1 MFGKGISLSAALE
14 KSGPCAVW
22 ELGGDTLSEDLSQV
36 WWKIKRAEILWI
48 IILLLRLAPAERN
61 IFFHVVSDAVEI

>member
-22 ELGGDTLSEDLSQV
+22 EPGGDTLSQDLSQV
-36 WWKIKRAEILWI
+36 WWKIKRAEVLCIT
-48 IILLLRLAPAERN
+48 LLPRLAPAEWN
-61 IFFHVVSDAVEI
+61 VCFHVVSDAVEI